1 LETNPSASFHSA
13 PRANFRRAYGMAL
26 AGAIGALIGLFWYV
40 ELVHTNNIWVRDCW
54 AGIAIGGAIGFVLNA
69 AEPFRDGAWLKL
81 SRMGTWGGIAG
92 AIGGAIGLLIGEFV
106 LGGLR
111 GGLLGRSIS
120 WSILGLG
127 IGISQGLA
135 HRSLQRLIF
144 GVIGGAT
151 GGFIGGFLFEALRVA
166 LAERFGYAPSQA
178 LGIVVLGAGLGL
190 FLALVEQALRRA
202 WLQVLSGRQE
212 GRIFLLT
219 NRTSTIGLDE
229 RAHVGLFGDSQVARR
244 HAEIIITSSG
254 YALCNRDAKARTRV
268 NGTQL
273 SGERILADGDKI
285 ELGGT
290 RLVFH
295 KR

>member
-1 LETNPSASFHSA
+1 
-13 PRANFRRAYGMAL
+13 MAL

-229 RAHVGLFGDSQVARR
+229 RGESTIFDVEVGSRPVAVVLGAEGHGIAQLARR
-244 HAEIIITSSG
+244 RCDVLARIPLHGRIDSLNVSAAGAVACFEI
-254 YALCNRDAKARTRV
+254 ARQRC
-268 NGTQL
+268 Q
-273 SGERILADGDKI
+273 A
-285 ELGGT
+285 
-290 RLVFH
+290 
-295 KR
+295 